1 MNTLRKD
8 ALLNRQRIENKA
20 IELFKQYGVE
30 TISMNKFLKNLV
42 SVWEHFIGILRIKAI
57 CVITLSSMISMKLF
71 KMNDVAASS
80 NSKEDGTLPRC
91 F

>member
-30 TISMNKFLKNLV
+30 TISMNRISKELGIGMGTL
-42 SVWEHFIGILRIKAI
+42 IGILRIKAI

-71 KMNDVAASS
+71 KMNDVALHLILKKRRW
-80 NSKEDGTLPRC
+80 NTP
-91 F
+91 